1 MHCLLLLAKTHNKKW
16 ECVIKKKDFLMKK
29 KSYFLPT
36 ICALFSFLLF
46 ASCGMRALLTSQQFT
61 DNDWPRKRV
70 MVMPATDRTGIDF
83 HESRNTIREEL
94 TKILQK
100 TGCFNLYSHNKAKPF
115 QSFTPEESI
124 DPEILRE
131 AKERGM
137 NAIIFETIN
146 PIELNPG
153 KSGIWPFRKKA
164 WSCTVSMN
172 IDIVDVNSETML
184 LSKEIADNITLSSE
198 ETTEKTQKGG
208 TAETKKKALK
218 ECLPDI
224 LKEAAH
230 SASLSLNQKVW
241 TGRIVSVDTKEIIIN
256 AGSDVGLR
264 PGVVLEVF
272 SKGEYITSFN
282 KQTYQLPG
290 PKAGEIKTVS
300 IQQDHS
306 FAEPMKEGNFK
317 PGQIIRVKD

>member
-1 MHCLLLLAKTHNKKW
+1 MHCLLLLTKTHNKKW

-46 ASCGMRALLTSQQFT
+46 ASCGMRGLLTSQQFT

-83 HESRNTIREEL
+83 HESRDTISKEF

-100 TGCFNLYSHNKAKPF
+100 TGCFNLYSYNKVKPF

-172 IDIVDVNSETML
+172 IDIINVTSETLL
-184 LSKEIADNITLSSE
+184 LSKEITETITLSTG
-198 ETTEKTQKGG
+198 ETIEKTQKNGL
-208 TAETKKKALK
+208 AETKKKALK

-230 SASLSLNQKVW
+230 AASLSLKKEVW
-241 TGRIVSVDTKEIIIN
+241 TGRIVSVDKNEIIIN
-256 AGSDVGLR
+256 AGTDVELR
-264 PGVVLEVF
+264 PGVVFEVF
-272 SKGEYITSFN
+272 CEGQCITSFN
-282 KQTYQLPG
+282 EQTYQLPG
-290 PKAGEIKTVS
+290 PKAGEIKIVS
-300 IQQDHS
+300 VQQHRS
-306 FAEPMKEGNFK
+306 FAEPLKEGDFK
-317 PGQIIRVKD
+317 SGQIVRIKD